1 MPTYRFL
8 NNDTG
13 EEYEEFM
20 GISARDTYLKEN
32 LNITQL
38 VNGAPLIHS
47 GRGLRKPDAG
57 FRDVLKKVKREAQ
70 RGISRSTVN
79 TF

>member
-20 GISARDTYLKEN
+20 SMSALDELLLN
-32 LNITQL
+32 NPNITQL
-38 VNGAPLIHS
+38 IGEAPGLISTYHK
-47 GRGLRKPDAG
+47 KPDAG
-57 FRDVLKKVKREAQ
+57 FRDVLKKVKRDAN
-70 RGISRSTVN
+70 RGITRSTIN